1 MVPFKV
7 WMLADAHKDMSLV
20 SRCTWGCFLFLGSS
34 EVVEAC
40 LEAFV

>member
-20 SRCTWGCFLFLGSS
+20 SRSTWGCFLLGSS